1 MDFAFLKQ
9 AITQQAR
16 GLLYNLTGSN
26 WPQVSPPP
34 VDAFYQEIYQIERS
48 MVDIATRPSRPAA
61 RQAKPLTEQQKIID
75 LAG

>member
-1 MDFAFLKQ
+1 MDFASIKQ

-16 GLLYNLTGSN
+16 SWLYNLSGNT

-34 VDAFYQEIYQIERS
+34 VDGLYQEIYQIEQS
-48 MVDIATRPSRPAA
+48 LVDLATRPSRPL
-61 RQAKPLTEQQKIID
+61 RQSKPLTEQQKIID

>member
-9 AITQQAR
+9 AIAQQVR
-16 GLLYNLTGSN
+16 GLLLNLTGGN

-34 VDAFYQEIYQIERS
+34 VDALYQEIYQIEQS
-48 MVDIATRPSRPAA
+48 VVDIATRPSRPAR